1 MRVRDM
7 AGGAAAR
14 LVLAAGLALGLA
26 ACMGEGG
33 ALKPMAARGPT
44 CNDVVFPIY
53 FSQNSDTLTPGA
65 QQVIAS
71 SVAQVQGCRIGY
83 VRVLGLTDAN
93 GPAAQNLDLSKRRAD
108 TVAKALSG
116 AGLQTP
122 KFEVEGLGE
131 TGALSDSGKAVP
143 LRRKTE
149 VVIHPLPA

>member
-1 MRVRDM
+1 MI
-7 AGGAAAR
+7 
-14 LVLAAGLALGLA
+14 
-26 ACMGEGG
+26 
-33 ALKPMAARGPT
+33 T
-44 CNDVVFPIY
+44 
-53 FSQNSDTLTPGA
+53 
-65 QQVIAS
+65 S
-71 SVAQVQGCRIGY
+71 SVAQVQGCKIGY

-131 TGALSDSGKAVP
+131 TGAVSDSGKPVP

-149 VVIHPLPA
+149 VIIHPLPA